1 MNTLFLILIGIAGGW
16 LGYEMAVRKK
26 ESTLIDI
33 LSEKQ
38 KNKKKI
44 VEHMQANLKI
54 TNNDVEKLTGVS
66 DATAER
72 YLNELEQEGVL
83 RQIGKGRY
91 SHYIRS

>member
-1 MNTLFLILIGIAGGW
+1 MDTLFLILIGIAGGW
-16 LGYEMAVRKK
+16 LGYELAAQKK
-26 ESTLIDI
+26 RLSLTEI

-44 VEHMQANLKI
+44 VEYMQSHLKI
-54 TNNDVEKLTGVS
+54 TNNDVEKIAGVS

-72 YLNELEQEGVL
+72 YLNELEQEGIL

-91 SHYIRS
+91 SHYVRN